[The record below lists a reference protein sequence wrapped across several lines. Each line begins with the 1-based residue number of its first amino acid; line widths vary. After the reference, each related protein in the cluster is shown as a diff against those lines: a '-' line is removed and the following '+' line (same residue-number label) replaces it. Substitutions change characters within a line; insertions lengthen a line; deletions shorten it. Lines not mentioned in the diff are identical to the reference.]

1 MAGKAEPIAEGG
13 FEQEVLQADGPVVV
27 MFTAS
32 WCGPCI
38 RFKPIFKERAE
49 EMDVPFKI
57 ADISD
62 ESNPLW
68 DEWGIR
74 HVPTVAI
81 FEAGELKHKVG
92 GFLHDKHLDELLS
105 HLDGA

>member
-1 MAGKAEPIAEGG
+1 MVDPIPEGR

-27 MFTAS
+27 LFSAD

-38 RFKPIFKERAE
+38 RFKPIFHERAGQV
-49 EMDVPFKI
+49 DVPFKI
-57 ADISD
+57 ADISED
-62 ESNPLW
+62 SNPLW

-74 HVPTVAI
+74 QVPTVAI
-81 FEAGELKHKVG
+81 FEGGELKHKVG
-92 GFLHDKHLDELLS
+92 GFLHDKHLDALLA